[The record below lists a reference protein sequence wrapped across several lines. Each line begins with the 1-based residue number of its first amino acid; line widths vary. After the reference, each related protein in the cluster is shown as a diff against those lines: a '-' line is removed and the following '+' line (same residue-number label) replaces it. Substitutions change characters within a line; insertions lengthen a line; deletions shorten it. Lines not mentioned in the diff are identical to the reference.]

1 MRERMV
7 NHDLLL
13 LFEGVAGSSKTYTD
27 CCLTLMRA
35 EKYPR
40 SRHLW
45 LRKTR
50 KSMTD
55 SVLKTFENDIL
66 PPGSPIM
73 SGPSRAHRDR
83 YTLPNGSEI
92 ALGGMDR
99 PDKFLSSEWD
109 TITYFEAIEGTE
121 EEFVSLL
128 RCFRGGRMGYYQLTF
143 ETNPGPSGHVL
154 NQWGL
159 SGKATRIA
167 TTHKDNPAYWDEAAQ
182 DFTEAGRHY
191 RDNVLA
197 QMTGHRRLWYLDGK
211 WANAEGL
218 VYDTFSKATH
228 VIKPFDIPPEWTRYR
243 CIDFGYTN
251 PFVCGWWAVDPDG
264 RAYLYREIYRTKRIV
279 EDHAKQ
285 ILALSGNEKYAAT
298 IADHDAED
306 RATLARHGVHTIAAK
321 KGIQTGIQAVT
332 NRLRVQGDG
341 KPRLFVF
348 EDCVVDIDEELRA
361 RKHPIGLVEEMD
373 AYAWPK
379 GRDGKPEKEEPVKM
393 YDHSADQARYLC
405 AHLDSP
411 SGAWVSDPDVRPES
425 PAPPKDP
432 FAAMLASD
440 DGWNDLGDRL

>member
-13 LFEGVAGSSKTYTD
+13 LFEGVAGSSKTFTD

-66 PPGSPIM
+66 PPGSPII
-73 SGPSRAHRDR
+73 SGPSRSHRDR
-83 YTLPNGSEI
+83 YTLSNGSEI

-121 EEFVSLL
+121 DEAVSLL

-143 ETNPGPSGHVL
+143 ETNPGPTGHFL
-154 NQWGL
+154 NQWGT
-159 SGKATRIA
+159 SGKCTRIA
-167 TTHKDNPAYWDEAAQ
+167 TTHRDNPAYWDEKAN
-182 DFTEAGRHY
+182 DYTEAGRHY
-191 RDNVLA
+191 RDKVLA
-197 QMTGHRRLWYLDGK
+197 EMTGHRRLWYLEGK

-218 VYDTFSKATH
+218 VYPGFSRETH
-228 VIKPFDIPPEWTRYR
+228 VIQPFQIPDHWRRYR
-243 CIDFGYTN
+243 TIDFGYTN
-251 PFVCGWWAVDPDG
+251 PFACLWVAEDEDG
-264 RAYLYREIYRTKRIV
+264 RMYVYRQIYHTRRLV

-285 ILALSGNEKYAAT
+285 IIELSTGERIDAT
-298 IADHDAED
+298 VGDHDAED
-306 RATLARHGVHTIAAK
+306 RATLDRRGVYVHPAPKAVGA
-321 KGIQTGIQAVT
+321 GIQSVT

-341 KPRLFVF
+341 RPRLMVF
-348 EDCVVDIDEELRA
+348 ADSVVEVDAELRA
-361 RKHPIGLVEEMD
+361 KKHPIGLAEEFES
-373 AYAWPK
+373 YAWRK
-379 GRDGKPEKEEPVKM
+379 DRTGKASQEEPEKM
-393 YDHSADQARYLC
+393 YDHA
-405 AHLDSP
+405 LDAIRMLVLYRD
-411 SGAWVSDPDVRPES
+411 GAPTVWVADPDATPSLAPRVASRPS
-425 PAPPKDP
+425 
-432 FAAMLASD
+432 LVTLD
-440 DGWNDLGDRL
+440 DDVGWADLGI